1 MFDGKSFLEIIHHG
15 GFVMYVLIFCSILS
29 LTVVVDRL
37 IYYSK
42 KSRVKLL
49 DFMQRIRCELQKGR
63 LPHAIEIC
71 HKTDTPFAKVARAG
85 LSLHGHNEKII
96 SEAMGREILVETIK
110 LERFTSIAGTIGST
124 AVYIGLLGTVL
135 GIMRAF
141 HDITLKGTGGI
152 SVVIGGISEALISTA
167 AGLVVAIPAV
177 VFYNFFIRKID
188 NFVADMELCASELV
202 DLLCVKANEKTS

>member
-1 MFDGKSFLEIIHHG
+1 MFDGKSIFEIIHKG
-15 GFVMYVLIFCSILS
+15 GFVMYVLIACSVVS

-37 IYYSK
+37 MYYSK
-42 KSRVKLL
+42 KSKVKLA
-49 DFMQRIRCELQKGR
+49 DFMQRIRSELQKNR

-85 LSLHGHNEKII
+85 LHLHGHSEKMI
-96 SEAMGREILVETIK
+96 SEAMQREILIESIK
-110 LERFTSIAGTIGST
+110 LERFTSIIGTIGST

-141 HDITLKGTGGI
+141 HDITLKGSGGI

-177 VFYNFFIRKID
+177 IFYNFFIRKID
-188 NFVADMELCASELV
+188 NFV
-202 DLLCVKANEKTS
+202 